1 MHTPT
6 HAALNFLVLGR
17 ERAAPRGWILLG
29 AVLPDLPLLA
39 FFVYQAAFCH
49 EPPGRIF
56 GVLYFE
62 PGWQTLFDAFHSIP
76 IFVVIG
82 AGCLWRR
89 SRTGA
94 FFAASLLLHSL
105 IDWPTHLEDAH
116 AYLWP
121 ILRRPLPGVLSYW
134 RAESSLWIAEL
145 ALLAAAIAWWV
156 RERFSGPLRP
166 PLRA

>member
-17 ERAAPRGWILLG
+17 GRSAPRGWILLG
-29 AVLPDLPLLA
+29 AVLPDLPMLA
-39 FFVYQAAFCH
+39 FFVYEAVFCR
-49 EPPGRIF
+49 EPPARIF

-76 IFVVIG
+76 ISLAMLG
-82 AGCLWRR
+82 WSLWRR
-89 SRTGA
+89 SRVGA

-116 AYLWP
+116 AYFWP
-121 ILRRPLPGVLSYW
+121 ILRRPLPGVVSYW
-134 RAESSLWIAEL
+134 HAESSLWIFEL
-145 ALLAAAIAWWV
+145 GFLAAAIAFLT
-156 RERFSGPLRP
+156 RERLSGPLRP